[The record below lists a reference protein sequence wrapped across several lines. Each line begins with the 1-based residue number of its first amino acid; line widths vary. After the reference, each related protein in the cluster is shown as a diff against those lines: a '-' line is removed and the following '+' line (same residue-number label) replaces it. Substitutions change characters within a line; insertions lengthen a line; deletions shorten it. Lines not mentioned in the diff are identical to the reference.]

1 MKVALL
7 GPYPID
13 PAAPG
18 GQPPLPGGVEAVVL
32 ALARG
37 LAQRRGVEVSV
48 ITALPGLARPRWV
61 AGDGF
66 PIFCMPRPRGGRL
79 TGQRAV
85 VAALRNQ
92 ARGLQ
97 PDIVHAHIAGIYARA
112 ALETG
117 LPAIITLHGIIR
129 REMEQAW
136 PAVPWPTRLRWLS
149 DARAEDGVLAAAR
162 EIIAISPYVLAECR
176 DKTAGRF
183 HLVENP
189 VADVFFD
196 GVAPPATGR
205 QRLLS
210 VARVIP
216 RKGILALIEAF
227 ATVAQAHPQAT
238 LALVGEMNSAPEYAA
253 ACRARAAA
261 LGMADRVAFLGALP
275 PEQVRTEYAATDVF
289 ALASEQE
296 TAPVSIAEAMAV
308 GRPVVTTD
316 VGGCAAMVEHGVT
329 GLVVPP
335 RDGAAL
341 AGALTALLADPP
353 RAARMGRAGRKAAH
367 ARFRSEPVVKRTL
380 AVYEQVLSTASGPSS
395 GPGRAR

>member
-13 PAAPG
+13 PAAPAG
-18 GQPPLPGGVEAVVL
+18 HPPLPGGVDAVVL
-32 ALARG
+32 ALAQG
-37 LAQRRGVEVSV
+37 LARHPEIEVDV
-48 ITALPGLARPRWV
+48 ITALPDLQRRLWV
-61 AGDGF
+61 GGDGF
-66 PIFCMPRPRGGRL
+66 PIFCVPRPRGGRL

-85 VAALRNQ
+85 VAELCAQVRSLE
-92 ARGLQ
+92 

-117 LPAIITLHGIIR
+117 LPAVITLHGIIR

-196 GVAPPATGR
+196 GVAPPAPGH
-205 QRLLS
+205 QRVLC

-227 ATVAQAHPQAT
+227 ATIAQAHPQAT

-275 PEQVRTEYAATDVF
+275 PEQVRTEYAAADVF

-296 TAPVSIAEAMAV
+296 TAPVSIAEAMAM

-341 AGALTALLADPP
+341 AGALAALLTDPS
-353 RAARMGRAGRKAAH
+353 RAARMGQAGRKAART
-367 ARFRSEPVVKRTL
+367 RFRLGPVVKRTL
-380 AVYEQVLSTASGPSS
+380 AVYEQVLSTAAGPSS
-395 GPGRAR
+395 GRGGAR